1 MDCGVVSQVMCVCVL
16 SLCSLC
22 SSVTNVYSQVT
33 RHVCLYV
40 FSLCYC
46 VTDAMSGHKTYVDM
60 FSNLSSMFVLLVFFY
75 KLRHKFHS

>member
-1 MDCGVVSQVMCVCVL
+1 MSRVMCVCVL

-22 SSVTNVYSQVT
+22 SSVTDAYSQVT

-60 FSNLSSMFVLLVFFY
+60 FNNCLLCLYYWFSSIN
-75 KLRHKFHS
+75 